1 LDDRTRELL
10 SDFRHGYLTRRGFL
24 AKAAGLGLSATAAM
38 ALLGGAGVRTAAA
51 QAQVPGAPS
60 PPVTVRP
67 RGWQQG
73 RGWGWVWGPNDELGN
88 LNELGPELAMKAVSL
103 ARRGRVYDLGLMYDR
118 RSFKWPGHSPGEIL
132 TFRSQQGERTQRDLP
147 FVVDPAANS
156 IGTTFAS
163 CALFISDNVATQIDS
178 FGHISMGPD
187 PTYYN
192 GIKAADVVGDWGVQR
207 LGAETIPPIVAPA
220 TMIDVARFV
229 GQDPL
234 PSNFVITPQI
244 LQGALASQ
252 GVDIDVLDVVLIR
265 TGTAAVW
272 LQGDGVGA
280 NQADVARHDSAG
292 INLAAARWLV
302 AEKGALALGS
312 DTSGLEVAQV
322 NDQLA
327 EGTSFIPVH
336 TYLIP
341 MQGVHI
347 LEYHNLEELAAERTY
362 KFMYVLGVNKIKG
375 TTAGTALR
383 PIGIA

>member
-1 LDDRTRELL
+1 
-10 SDFRHGYLTRRGFL
+10 
-24 AKAAGLGLSATAAM
+24 
-38 ALLGGAGVRTAAA
+38 
-51 QAQVPGAPS
+51 
-60 PPVTVRP
+60 
-67 RGWQQG
+67 
-73 RGWGWVWGPNDELGN
+73 
-88 LNELGPELAMKAVSL
+88 
-103 ARRGRVYDLGLMYDR
+103 MYDR

-163 CALFISDNVATQIDS
+163 CALFISDNVATQCDS

-192 GIKAADVVGDWGVQR
+192 GFKAADVVGDWGVLR
-207 LGAETIPPIVAPA
+207 LGADTIPPIVAPA

-234 PSNFVITPQI
+234 PSNFVITADI

-252 GVDIDVLDVVLIR
+252 GVDVDVLDVVLIR

-280 NQADVARHDSAG
+280 NHADVARHDSAG
-292 INLAAARWLV
+292 INVAAARWLV

-322 NDQLA
+322 DDQLA

-347 LEYHNLEELAAERTY
+347 LEYHNLEELAAEGTY